1 MAAISSFICTLLQFA
16 IVIGLI
22 VGGLLFAKSRGYTV
36 ETVLKKMGVQP
47 DAQVQGGGSLA
58 GANLATGAVA
68 PGPAPAP
75 PPVVADPNQCP
86 FCGQMKDPSGGCA
99 CQVAPGSLSAPTGFA
114 GASAAPIAG
123 SGPRL
128 VGMAGTYMG
137 QVFPVAGSAVIG
149 REPANGVPLDRDTT
163 ASRRHAQI
171 SAEAGGY
178 RIQDLG
184 SANGTFVNG
193 ARVTESLLNPGDEVS
208 IGGTRFRFEV

>member
-1 MAAISSFICTLLQFA
+1 
-16 IVIGLI
+16 
-22 VGGLLFAKSRGYTV
+22 
-36 ETVLKKMGVQP
+36 
-47 DAQVQGGGSLA
+47 
-58 GANLATGAVA
+58 
-68 PGPAPAP
+68 
-75 PPVVADPNQCP
+75 
-86 FCGQMKDPSGGCA
+86 
-99 CQVAPGSLSAPTGFA
+99 
-114 GASAAPIAG
+114 
-123 SGPRL
+123 
-128 VGMAGTYMG
+128 MAGTYMG

-171 SAEAGGY
+171 SAEGGGY